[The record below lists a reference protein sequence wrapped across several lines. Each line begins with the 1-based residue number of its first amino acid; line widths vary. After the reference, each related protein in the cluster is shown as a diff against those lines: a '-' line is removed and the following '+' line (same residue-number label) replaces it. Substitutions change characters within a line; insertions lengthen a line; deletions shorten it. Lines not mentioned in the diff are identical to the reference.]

1 MNFCQ
6 VIKSFFVLVALFS
19 TFFSNADEN
28 KRSPVNAFTYYSE
41 VYPPSSFVKNG
52 KPAGYS
58 VELLKLIWQDMNWP
72 VKKIHIVPWAR
83 GYKNVMEKEHTVLF
97 AMSKTKSRSPLFKWV
112 GPIYDVSYLVVKKS
126 NLDKNIR
133 SIRDSRSLPIV
144 VIRNDITE
152 QLVMKDRLSREG
164 VITAPNMEQ
173 SIKMFVK
180 GRVPLL
186 AISDSGYREAK
197 NNKLLDSETV
207 EVVGVLD
214 TVGDYYAFNKKTP
227 EHIIQAF
234 QTSLEN
240 LKKEQASL
248 KQKYKLD

>member
-1 MNFCQ
+1 
-6 VIKSFFVLVALFS
+6 
-19 TFFSNADEN
+19 
-28 KRSPVNAFTYYSE
+28 
-41 VYPPSSFVKNG
+41 
-52 KPAGYS
+52 
-58 VELLKLIWQDMNWP
+58 
-72 VKKIHIVPWAR
+72 
-83 GYKNVMEKEHTVLF
+83 
-97 AMSKTKSRSPLFKWV
+97 
-112 GPIYDVSYLVVKKS
+112 
-126 NLDKNIR
+126 
-133 SIRDSRSLPIV
+133 
-144 VIRNDITE
+144 
-152 QLVMKDRLSREG
+152 MKDRLSREG